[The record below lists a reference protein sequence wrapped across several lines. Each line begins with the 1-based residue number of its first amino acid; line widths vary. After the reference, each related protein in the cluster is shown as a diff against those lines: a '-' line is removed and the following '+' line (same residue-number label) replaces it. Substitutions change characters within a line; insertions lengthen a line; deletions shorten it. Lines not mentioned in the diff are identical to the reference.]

1 MEKEFT
7 KQAQHVLE
15 TAKVLAKK
23 MKHPY
28 IGTEHV
34 LLALRKEFMGVAG
47 QVLESNKVDEEKI
60 TKLIMEM
67 TATVEEGRKGKLSFS
82 PRLEFLLD
90 NALLDA
96 DRLKSEKINFHR
108 NGSGV
113 MLPGILSLSFPGYEG
128 ETLLHRLDLMGIQV
142 STGSACD
149 SVNTQISHVLKAI
162 KVEEEIALGTI
173 RISLGKD
180 NTFEDVN
187 AISSAICKIVKGS

>member
-15 TAKVLAKK
+15 TAKALAKK

-96 DRLKSEKINFHR
+96 DRLKSEKIGTEH
-108 NGSGV
+108 
-113 MLPGILSLSFPGYEG
+113 MLLA
-128 ETLLHRLDLMGIQV
+128 M
-142 STGSACD
+142 
-149 SVNTQISHVLKAI
+149 
-162 KVEEEIALGTI
+162 
-173 RISLGKD
+173 
-180 NTFEDVN
+180 
-187 AISSAICKIVKGS
+187 